1 MVARPVAAQR
11 ALSRF
16 CLAGAGPGVPRI
28 RYVGV
33 DDSSNEPAEG
43 GSSCA
48 DSRTAIGTPH
58 VCTSRASADGPAAFR
73 NAFIRIGR
81 TGAAGSDRVAPTRRQ
96 QSYDAA
102 LYASV
107 PYSAHNSENRRS
119 PDRGGSGRRCAF
131 RGRVS
136 SMTSGISLTPSPC
149 SASMS
154 QAKCDPL
161 CQKLAVQPLYQG
173 AEGAITPLTLWQ
185 PRRARASPRSEEVRF
200 AMDSPLEEA
209 RIRTLGPARDGR

>member
-1 MVARPVAAQR
+1 MAARPVAAQR

-48 DSRTAIGTPH
+48 DRRTAIGTPR
-58 VCTSRASADGPAAFR
+58 VCTGRASADGPAAFR

-81 TGAAGSDRVAPTRRQ
+81 TGAAGSDRVARPLRQ
-96 QSYDAA
+96 QSYDGA

-107 PYSAHNSENRRS
+107 PYSAHNSENRRT

-136 SMTSGISLTPSPC
+136 SMTSGISLTPAPC
-149 SASMS
+149 YASMS
-154 QAKCDPL
+154 QAKCDPF
-161 CQKLAVQPLYQG
+161 
-173 AEGAITPLTLWQ
+173 
-185 PRRARASPRSEEVRF
+185 ARNPPFSRF
-200 AMDSPLEEA
+200 
-209 RIRTLGPARDGR
+209 IRE